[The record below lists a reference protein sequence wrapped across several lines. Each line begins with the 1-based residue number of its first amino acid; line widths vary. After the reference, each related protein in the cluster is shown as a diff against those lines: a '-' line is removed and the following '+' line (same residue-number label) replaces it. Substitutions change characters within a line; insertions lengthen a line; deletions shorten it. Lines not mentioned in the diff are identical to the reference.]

1 MHFHNLD
8 VAPVVRR
15 EISPLAFG
23 PLLQHLHHI
32 RLAAIV
38 SALLLTGCAPGFRIV
53 DRPISFSPERVEMTR
68 AYIQSH
74 YGLSPADIRIVPRI
88 IVLHWTAIDDPE
100 GSFRAFDGETL
111 AGRPDLDSAGHV
123 NVSVQFLVDR
133 DGTIYRL
140 MPETDM
146 ARHVIGLNY
155 SAIGVENVGG
165 AGGVDN
171 LTDAQIKANI
181 RLVRYLAK
189 KYPTIQHLIG
199 HSEYRLLEGSPLWL
213 EKEPGYRT
221 TKTDPGDRFMNAVR
235 AGVANLKLKGPDS
248 VPGT

>member
-1 MHFHNLD
+1 M
-8 VAPVVRR
+8 
-15 EISPLAFG
+15 
-23 PLLQHLHHI
+23 LQHLWRI
-32 RLAAIV
+32 PLATIV
-38 SALLLTGCAPGFRIV
+38 SIVLLAGCAPRLGIV
-53 DRPISFSPERVEMTR
+53 DRPISFSEKRVELTR
-68 AYIQSH
+68 DYIKSH
-74 YGLSPADIRIVPRI
+74 YGLAPADIRIVPRI
-88 IVLHWTAIDDPE
+88 IVLHWTAINDLE
-100 GSFRAFDGETL
+100 GSFRAFDRETL

-123 NVSVQFLVDR
+123 NVSIQFLVDR

-165 AGGVDN
+165 GGGVDN

-199 HSEYRLLEGSPLWL
+199 HSEYRLLENSPLWL
-213 EKEPGYRT
+213 EREPGYRT
-221 TKTDPGDRFMNAVR
+221 TKTDPGERFMRAVR
-235 AGVANLKLKGPDS
+235 AGVADLDLRGPDS
-248 VPGT
+248 APGT

>member
-1 MHFHNLD
+1 MLYRPLR
-8 VAPVVRR
+8 VAI
-15 EISPLAFG
+15 IST
-23 PLLQHLHHI
+23 
-32 RLAAIV
+32 
-38 SALLLTGCAPGFRIV
+38 LLLTGCAPGLRIV
-53 DRPISFSPERVEMTR
+53 DRPISFSPERVELTR

-74 YGLSPADIRIVPRI
+74 YGLSPSDIRIVPRL
-88 IVLHWTAIDDPE
+88 IVLHWTAIDDLE
-100 GSFRAFDGETL
+100 ASFRAFDRETL
-111 AGRPDLDSAGHV
+111 AGRPDLDTAGQV
-123 NVSVQFLVDR
+123 NVSIQFLVDR

-140 MPETDM
+140 MPETQM

-171 LTDAQIKANI
+171 LTDAQIKANV

-199 HSEYRLLEGSPLWL
+199 HSEYRMLEQSPLWL

-221 TKTDPGDRFMNAVR
+221 TKIDPGVRFMGAVR
-235 AGVANLKLKGPDS
+235 AGVADLKLRGPEDATKAAL
-248 VPGT
+248 PGQR